1 MAPLRGLAATPLLFF
16 AVGVSRLL
24 VLAVPATVIG
34 SYSTAIHAFSQTLV
48 ALILVAVAAVYAA
61 KPGAGTRAAAT
72 RALLATGVG
81 IVVAVAG
88 APIWGLLFG
97 GAAGGLQSLAGHA
110 GHVFADS
117 QGAWGLVSAFQ
128 LGLFAALWAATAG
141 RTGWRYAALG
151 LGALAVTQAV
161 LAIPVGELAHHYGF
175 DPHVGLIRGWA
186 LALPTAAVW
195 CLIRPAPFTGISPP
209 APPRAFPQASATRP

>member
-88 APIWGLLFG
+88 API
-97 GAAGGLQSLAGHA
+97 
-110 GHVFADS
+110 
-117 QGAWGLVSAFQ
+117 
-128 LGLFAALWAATAG
+128 
-141 RTGWRYAALG
+141 
-151 LGALAVTQAV
+151 
-161 LAIPVGELAHHYGF
+161 
-175 DPHVGLIRGWA
+175 RGWA